1 MDEVSNL
8 PEPIRE
14 ILRRMIS
21 ENKYLRGE
29 NRQLQK
35 KIRELSFLYDME
47 DMIYQSSQSNLFYQ
61 RILQLA
67 INFTHSAAGGIFL
80 INPISQSL
88 VLRTWVGD
96 LNAQLL
102 DWLAEI
108 PEGIGRILVH
118 GKIKELN
125 YGDPFLQKFKI
136 RDPLIQSV
144 VFFPLIFNREMMG
157 LGFLLHKDQE
167 FSSQGASYHEDLKF
181 LTLLAQQTALA
192 GELNRLKSDHQSQQL
207 YFKTITALTEAIDA
221 KDVYTAGHSQR
232 VAEISTTIA
241 YQLGL
246 SSKEIDTIHYGSLLH
261 DIGKIGIPESI
272 LNKKG
277 GLTTEEFY
285 NIKRH
290 PVIGTNILRSIDFLD
305 DALYIVRYH
314 HERFD
319 GQGYP
324 EGIKGEDI
332 PFMARIVCIADAWD
346 AMTSDRSYRQALPFK
361 VAIEELE
368 KNKGSQFDPYIINR
382 LQKGSFAGL
391 RKI

>member
-1 MDEVSNL
+1 MDEIANL
-8 PEPIRE
+8 SEPIRE
-14 ILRRMIS
+14 MFRKLIT

-29 NRQLQK
+29 NKQLQK
-35 KIRELSFLYDME
+35 KIRELSFLYEME
-47 DMIYQSSQSNLFYQ
+47 EMLYENSQSNLFYQ
-61 RILQLA
+61 GILQMA
-67 INFTHSAAGGIFL
+67 IKFTDSEVGGIFL
-80 INPISQSL
+80 INPTTQSL
-88 VLRTWVGD
+88 VLRSWLGD
-96 LNAQLL
+96 LDSRVL

-108 PEGIGRILVH
+108 PNGIKRILVH
-118 GKIKELN
+118 GKIQELS
-125 YGDPFLQKFKI
+125 YRDPFFQEFK
-136 RDPLIQSV
+136 RLDSLIKSV
-144 VFFPLIFNREMMG
+144 VFFPLIFHRETIG
-157 LGFLLHKDQE
+157 LGFLMHKHQG
-167 FSSQGASYHEDLKF
+167 FSAHKANYGEDLKF
-181 LTLLAQQTALA
+181 LNLLAQQASLI
-192 GELNRLKSDHQSQQL
+192 GELNRLKSGHQSQQL

-221 KDVYTAGHSQR
+221 KDMYTAGHSQR

-246 SSKEIDTIHYGSLLH
+246 TAKEIDTVHYGSLLH

-277 GLTTEEFY
+277 GLTDEELF

-324 EGIKGEDI
+324 EGIKGEEI

-346 AMTSDRSYRQALPFK
+346 AMTSDRSYREALPVS

-382 LQKGSFAGL
+382 LQKSSFTGL